1 MYPGFCGNLMCICAF
16 AGCLTYFIYYFFN
29 EEIEVT
35 RVCLIQGQEQQ
46 QNWVLKPSV
55 LAPYPVFFFFLLWNL
70 ENGFSVSGA
79 VVSALYQ

>member
-1 MYPGFCGNLMCICAF
+1 M
-16 AGCLTYFIYYFFN
+16 
-29 EEIEVT
+29 

-55 LAPYPVFFFFLLWNL
+55 LAPYPAC
-70 ENGFSVSGA
+70 FSSLKLTGWFVSGA